1 MFYNIVFFFCFFVLF
16 SKTFVT
22 NFINKDGD
30 LVEPPIEHISRSS
43 GSSNEKNAKQKFP
56 QIIETR

>member
-1 MFYNIVFFFCFFVLF
+1 LF